1 MDRNGKAAT
10 LFFSM
15 AARWGSDGGMGGSGF
30 LRPDFVGCAFQNCR
44 PLCFLGG
51 FLGGYLS
58 GVAHLVTLTQSRPLF
73 LRHFMAALFL
83 DGPL

>member
-10 LFFSM
+10 LLFSM
-15 AARWGSDGGMGGSGF
+15 AARWGSDCGMGCSGF